1 MEYTVKS
8 MVCYNKNVY
17 IELLILMALSNR
29 CMDSIASYYFIVLRT
44 TCLIR
49 SIKINIPYKKQFFDS
64 ITAQRENI
72 LLK

>member
-29 CMDSIASYYFIVLRT
+29 CMDSIASYYFIV
-44 TCLIR
+44 
-49 SIKINIPYKKQFFDS
+49 IKGNFLKK
-64 ITAQRENI
+64 I
-72 LLK
+72 LGLLY